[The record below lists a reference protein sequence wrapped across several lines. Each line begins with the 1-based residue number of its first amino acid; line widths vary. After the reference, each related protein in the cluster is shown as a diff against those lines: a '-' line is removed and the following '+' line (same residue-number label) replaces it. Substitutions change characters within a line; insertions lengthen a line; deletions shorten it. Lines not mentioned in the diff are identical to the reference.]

1 MNKKLDPKEVELFL
15 LDNLDFFESRESL
28 VSELK
33 FKDTSSNASSILERQ
48 VKKLR
53 VEHNNLI
60 DLISS
65 FMETASI
72 NEDLFNKSKKLILEI
87 LSSDTKDK
95 IINTVI
101 ETFRDEF
108 KIDSCALE
116 FYKNKEIDELENN
129 TQLSFHKGSI
139 HCGSFSK
146 EKIKFL
152 FEDKKIESIV
162 VATVVLKD
170 EIGLLKLG
178 SCDRTRYLGDEDTT
192 FIEYIRDILERKLA
206 I

>member
-33 FKDTSSNASSILERQ
+33 FKDTSSSASSILERQ

-65 FMETASI
+65 FMETASV

-95 IINTVI
+95 IIN
-101 ETFRDEF
+101 
-108 KIDSCALE
+108 KI
-116 FYKNKEIDELENN
+116 
-129 TQLSFHKGSI
+129 
-139 HCGSFSK
+139 FS
-146 EKIKFL
+146 L
-152 FEDKKIESIV
+152 
-162 VATVVLKD
+162 
-170 EIGLLKLG
+170 
-178 SCDRTRYLGDEDTT
+178 
-192 FIEYIRDILERKLA
+192 
-206 I
+206 

>member
-72 NEDLFNKSKKLILEI
+72 NEDLFNKSKKLILKI
-87 LSSDTKDK
+87 LSSDTRDK
-95 IINTVI
+95 IIN
-101 ETFRDEF
+101 
-108 KIDSCALE
+108 
-116 FYKNKEIDELENN
+116 
-129 TQLSFHKGSI
+129 LSLI
-139 HCGSFSK
+139 H
-146 EKIKFL
+146 I
-152 FEDKKIESIV
+152 
-162 VATVVLKD
+162 
-170 EIGLLKLG
+170 
-178 SCDRTRYLGDEDTT
+178 
-192 FIEYIRDILERKLA
+192 
-206 I
+206 

>member
-33 FKDTSSNASSILERQ
+33 FKDTSSSASSILERQ

-65 FMETASI
+65 FMKTASV
-72 NEDLFNKSKKLILEI
+72 NEDLFNKSKKLILKI

-95 IINTVI
+95 IINTVT

-108 KIDSCALE
+108 
-116 FYKNKEIDELENN
+116 
-129 TQLSFHKGSI
+129 
-139 HCGSFSK
+139 
-146 EKIKFL
+146 
-152 FEDKKIESIV
+152 
-162 VATVVLKD
+162 
-170 EIGLLKLG
+170 
-178 SCDRTRYLGDEDTT
+178 
-192 FIEYIRDILERKLA
+192 
-206 I
+206 

>member
-1 MNKKLDPKEVELFL
+1 MSKKLDPKEVELFL

-60 DLISS
+60 GLISS
-65 FMETASI
+65 FMETASV

-95 IINTVI
+95 IINAI
-101 ETFRDEF
+101 IDTFRDEF

-116 FYKNKEIDELENN
+116 FYKSKEIDKLENN

-146 EKIKFL
+146 DKIKYL
-152 FEDKKIESIV
+152 FKDEKIESIV
-162 VATVVLKD
+162 VATLVLKD

-178 SCDRTRYLGDEDTT
+178 SFDRTKYLGDEDTT